1 MSESSEPAPPRL
13 RRRHWLAA
21 GGAIGAAAAAVAA
34 LPMIRDAAPVPTG
47 QQPASEKRSG
57 YEATQHVLRYYQTTR
72 I

>member
-1 MSESSEPAPPRL
+1 MSESSESSSPRL

-34 LPMIRDAAPVPTG
+34 LPIIRDAAPVPTG
-47 QQPASEKRSG
+47 PKPAPGKRSG
-57 YEATQHVLRYYQTTR
+57 YEVTEHVLRYYQTTR